1 MKIFPLRPLSQMDKA
16 KNLIKIVSGEHFPAE
31 SPRQVSDLYVKDAIK
46 STSKLIVNEDK
57 TIKYSV
63 DTKEVARRMTIRD
76 YINKMLKFNK
86 KGE

>member
-1 MKIFPLRPLSQMDKA
+1 MKIFPLRPLSQLDKA
-16 KNLIKIVSGEHFPAE
+16 KNLIRIVSGEHFPTE

-46 STSKLIVNEDK
+46 NTSKLTVNEDK

>member
-16 KNLIKIVSGEHFPAE
+16 KNLIRIVSGEHLPSG
-31 SPRQVSDLYVKDAIK
+31 SPHQVSDLYVKNAIK
-46 STSKLIVNEDK
+46 STSKLTVNEDK